1 MERHI
6 PSAVVVATRMG
17 LDDVDWKILKI
28 LQSDGRIA
36 LSEIARRLDMG
47 SATIHE
53 RVDKL
58 EQEGYIR
65 EYRAV
70 LDAELLGIDQVAF
83 IRVQTETD
91 QFSEVAERLAEVD
104 DLQEIHEVT
113 GDTDLLL
120 KIRVRDQAD
129 LTELIHRIGE
139 FEGVR
144 ATGTDVALRSVK
156 EEQKLNLDAQ

>member
-1 MERHI
+1 
-6 PSAVVVATRMG
+6 MG
-17 LDDVDWKILKI
+17 LDEVDWKILKI
-28 LQSDGRIA
+28 LQSDGRIS

-58 EQEGYIR
+58 ERDGYIR

-70 LDAELLGIDQVAF
+70 LDPELLGIDVVAF

-91 QFSEVAERLAEVD
+91 QFSEVAERLAEED

-120 KIRVRDQAD
+120 KTRVREQSD
-129 LTELIHRIGE
+129 LTDLLHRIGE
-139 FEGVR
+139 FEGVT

-156 EEQKLNLDAQ
+156 EEQKLNLADR

>member
-1 MERHI
+1 MGKTHAHPGGGGTHME
-6 PSAVVVATRMG
+6 
-17 LDDVDWKILKI
+17 LDEVDWKILKI

-58 EQEGYIR
+58 EQDGFIR

-70 LDAELLGIDQVAF
+70 LDGELLGIDQVAF
-83 IRVQTETD
+83 IRVRTETD

-120 KIRVRDQAD
+120 KSRVRTQSD
-129 LTELIHRIGE
+129 LTDLLHRIGE

-156 EEQKLNLDAQ
+156 EEQKLNLDGR

>member
-1 MERHI
+1 
-6 PSAVVVATRMG
+6 MG